1 MNSKQLACVLLV
13 IGILVC
19 VQLALTLQKNARAAA
34 GEVDTVSEERKKLET
49 QLFEEKKLLT
59 DWQSQSADLREFVK
73 DWEPYFAILEDQQA
87 VETGM
92 SMKVR
97 EEEMFNLSQS
107 YQSVPHRINNKDNEW
122 LPTLVRASLV
132 FDDDYAKLL
141 NWIGQMERSRPTMR
155 IGRISLS
162 KGSQANA
169 IKMDVV
175 IEIPLLKQ

>member
-1 MNSKQLACVLLV
+1 MAKKPAPKKPELKKSAASKPV
-13 IGILVC
+13 IVRGKAKT
-19 VQLALTLQKNARAAA
+19 ALTSTTAKGATTISVYKPEVEANAEA
-34 GEVDTVSEERKKLET
+34 VV
-49 QLFEEKKLLT
+49 EEKKLLT

-155 IGRISLS
+155 IGRIS
-162 KGSQANA
+162 
-169 IKMDVV
+169 
-175 IEIPLLKQ
+175 